1 MNWWMIDHN
10 FVLFIMKTQ
19 NSFKDMFVL
28 ISKYHSFVKII
39 ILNVQYENPTCLY
52 NVIYF
57 LF

>member
-1 MNWWMIDHN
+1 MIDHN